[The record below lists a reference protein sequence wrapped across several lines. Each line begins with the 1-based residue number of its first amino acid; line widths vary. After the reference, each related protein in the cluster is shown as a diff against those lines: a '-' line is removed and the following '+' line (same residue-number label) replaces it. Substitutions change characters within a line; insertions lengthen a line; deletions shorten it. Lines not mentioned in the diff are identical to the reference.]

1 VNYLAHL
8 ALSGDQ
14 PEIITGNL
22 MGDFLTRKQTLD
34 KPALFQLGYELHM
47 FIDQFTDTH
56 EIVDEI
62 CMLFKKTHGKYTP
75 VVVDIIFDYFLYENW
90 SKFYPSNFHEF
101 ETSIYEI
108 LADQKTRLPEKTS
121 LHIGR
126 LVEGKFLNTYK
137 SLEGLSYVL
146 KRMDVRAQFPS
157 RFINAIEI
165 IEKDNEVITEKF
177 LSFYMELK
185 KSTDLRLDELKSE
198 MM

>member
-1 VNYLAHL
+1 MNYLAHL
-8 ALSGDQ
+8 ALSGNHPD
-14 PEIITGNL
+14 IITGNL

-34 KPALFQLGYELHM
+34 KPALFQAGYELHM

-62 CMLFKKTHGKYTP
+62 CMLFKETHGKYTP

-90 SKFYPSNFHEF
+90 SKFYPSDFNEF
-101 ETSIYEI
+101 ETGIYQT
-108 LADQKTRLPEKTS
+108 LADQKSRLPEKTS

-126 LVEGKFLNTYK
+126 LIDGKFLNSYK

-157 RFINAIEI
+157 RFINAIEL
-165 IEKDNEVITEKF
+165 IEKDREAITEKF
-177 LSFYMELK
+177 IGFYGDLKESAEMRLNELK
-185 KSTDLRLDELKSE
+185 NG
-198 MM
+198 MG

>member
-1 VNYLAHL
+1 
-8 ALSGDQ
+8 
-14 PEIITGNL
+14 

-34 KPALFQLGYELHM
+34 KPALFQLGYDLHM

-62 CMLFKKTHGKYTP
+62 CMLFKETHGKYTP
-75 VVVDIIFDYFLYENW
+75 VVVDIIFDYFLYDNW
-90 SKFYPSNFHEF
+90 NKFYPDNFNNFESN
-101 ETSIYEI
+101 IYHI
-108 LADQKTRLPEKTS
+108 LSDQKHRLPEKTS

-126 LVEGKFLNTYK
+126 LIDGKFLNSYK
-137 SLEGLSYVL
+137 SLDGLAYVL

-177 LSFYMELK
+177 LSFYKELK